1 MTDIQVADPGA
12 TMLADRDLLL
22 AAFDSVLRGGRYIL
36 GAEVEAFEAEW
47 ALRCGTFNAVGV
59 SSGTAA
65 LALALT
71 AVGVGP
77 DDEVLVPAMTAI
89 ATWMA
94 VAQVGAKPVGVDVD
108 PASRCLDPAHAASAV
123 GPRTRAIVAV
133 HLFGQPADMGALKP
147 LAAEAGLPLVEDA
160 AQAHGA
166 AVGER
171 MVGSLGD
178 VAAFSFY
185 PTKNLGALGDAG
197 AVTTSKPELADS
209 VRLMR
214 EYGWR
219 TRGDA
224 EIKGVNA
231 RLDELQAALLRR
243 LLIRFDERNDRR
255 AQIAAAY
262 AAGLAGSPDLTLPS
276 EAEGTTHAWHL
287 YVVEHPR
294 RDELAERLAAAGIGT
309 AVHYRPPPHLTT
321 AFRADGWQPGDF
333 PVAERHAESALSLPM
348 HPALSDADVDRV
360 IEAVRAACA

>member
-12 TMLADRDLLL
+12 TMLAERDELL
-22 AAFDSVLRGGRYIL
+22 AAFDAVLRGGRYIL
-36 GAEVEAFEAEW
+36 GAEVEAFEESW
-47 ALRCGTFNAVGV
+47 ALRCGSVNAVGV

-94 VAQVGAKPVGVDVD
+94 VAQVGAKPVGVDVE
-108 PASRCLDPAHAASAV
+108 PGSRCLDPAQVASAI

-133 HLFGQPADMGALKP
+133 HLFGRPADMGALKP
-147 LAAEAGLPLVEDA
+147 LAVEAGLPLVEDA

-166 AVGER
+166 AIGDR
-171 MVGSLGD
+171 PVGSLSD
-178 VAAFSFY
+178 IAAFSFY
-185 PTKNLGALGDAG
+185 PTKNLGAVGDAG
-197 AVTTSKPELADS
+197 AVTTSRPELADR
-209 VRLMR
+209 VRLLR

-219 TRGDA
+219 TREDS

-243 LLIRFDERNDRR
+243 LLSRFDERNDRR
-255 AQIAAAY
+255 ARIAAAY

-276 EAEGTTHAWHL
+276 EDEGTTHAWHL

-294 RDELAERLAAAGIGT
+294 RDELAERLAAAGIGS
-309 AVHYRPPPHLTT
+309 AVHYRPAPHLTT
-321 AFRADGWQPGDF
+321 AFRADGGRPGDF
-333 PVAERHAESALSLPM
+333 PVAERHAETALSLPM
-348 HPALSDADVDRV
+348 HPALSDADVERV
-360 IEAVRAACA
+360 IEAVRAACS